1 MASRANGEFERFF
14 AATSPRLVAVLS
26 TALGDADLARE
37 ASQEAFARAFQRWP
51 RVREMSKPDGW
62 VYVTAMRV
70 ALRSR
75 RTENRDNLNAIAIDG
90 RVRDHGDEIARR
102 VMVAELLATL
112 TTRQRQ
118 AVVLRFAGD
127 MTIDD
132 VALAMGCAAGT
143 VKATLHQA
151 LLKLRVE
158 IGPDDA
164 H

>member
-1 MASRANGEFERFF
+1 MTSRVHGEFERFF
-14 AATSPRLVAVLS
+14 AATSPRVVAVLS
-26 TALGDADLARE
+26 VALDDPDGARE
-37 ASQEAFARAFQRWP
+37 ASQEAFARAFQRWST
-51 RVREMSKPDGW
+51 VREMSKPDGW

-70 ALRSR
+70 ALRTR
-75 RTENRDNLNAIAIDG
+75 RTENLGYRNGVANAD
-90 RVRDHGDEIARR
+90 RVYDHGDEIERR

-132 VALAMGCAAGT
+132 VASAMGCATGT

-158 IGPDDA
+158 IGTDDA
-164 H
+164 D